1 MLNRQSSGTDM
12 TNLGDIL
19 DEAANKD
26 NPPPAEPQP

>member
-12 TNLGDIL
+12 MNLGDIL

-26 NPPPAEPQP
+26 NPPESQP